1 MTVRARRARGTALSR
16 EVDSALTHATLRRC
30 SDDHPRLTTAHLAI
44 MPFGRV
50 ALLDHV
56 ERHVRQIERR
66 LKSILRLTPEAIG
79 DGNEAG
85 LGEACVMDGGVA
97 GIAVDGLDTASQP
110 TGRRVAL
117 VERGALVAGVQV
129 DLEARGCVA
138 AA

>member
-1 MTVRARRARGTALSR
+1 MS
-16 EVDSALTHATLRRC
+16 
-30 SDDHPRLTTAHLAI
+30 
-44 MPFGRV
+44 FGRV
-50 ALLDHV
+50 TLLDHM

-66 LKSILRLTPEAIG
+66 LKSIFRLTPEAIG

-117 VERGALVAGVQV
+117 VERCALVAGVQV
-129 DLEARGCVA
+129 DLEARRCVA